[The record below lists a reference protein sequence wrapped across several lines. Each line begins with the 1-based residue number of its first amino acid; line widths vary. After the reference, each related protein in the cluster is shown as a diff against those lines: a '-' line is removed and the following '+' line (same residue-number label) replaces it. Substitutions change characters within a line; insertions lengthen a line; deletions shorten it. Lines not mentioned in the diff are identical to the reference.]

1 MNNYSAFSA
10 LILVVVVI
18 ILPFAFCESP
28 KGDGFLWAI
37 MITSHAC
44 HATACMKPF
53 GMAVAHHDIVYRT
66 MPLAKPATYA
76 LVGIYPKAFVCNE
89 IPVKELSEDAA
100 VETWHSSS
108 VYRHT
113 DRTVLC
119 YDIGKFKDNA
129 PCVHLL
135 FRLAEVCVY
144 VHERQTDI
152 RLWHDDRTAGTDSQA
167 LDR

>member
-1 MNNYSAFSA
+1 MFSA
-10 LILVVVVI
+10 LRLVMVVI

-28 KGDGFLWAI
+28 KGDGFLRAI
-37 MITSHAC
+37 VITSHAG

-53 GMAVAHHDIVYRT
+53 GMAVTNHDIVYRA
-66 MPLAKPATYA
+66 MLLAKATAYA
-76 LVGIYPKAFVCNE
+76 LVGIHLKTLVCNE

-113 DRTVLC
+113 DRSVLC
-119 YDIGKFKDNA
+119 HDVGKFKDNA
-129 PCVHLL
+129 SCIHLL

-144 VHERQTDI
+144 VHERQTDV
-152 RLWHDDRTAGTDSQA
+152 RLGHDDRAT
-167 LDR
+167 